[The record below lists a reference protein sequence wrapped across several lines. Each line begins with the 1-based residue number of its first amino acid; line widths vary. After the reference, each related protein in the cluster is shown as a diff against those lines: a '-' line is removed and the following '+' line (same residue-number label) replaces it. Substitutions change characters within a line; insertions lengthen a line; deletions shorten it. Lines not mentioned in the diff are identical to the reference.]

1 MQYRPLVPED
11 RARQRDGTLLVRAAV
26 TLALAYLGSTDRR
39 AYLGDAHVERI
50 IKQRWSSGDREIEA
64 FVKAAVS
71 QTTLASANVLATTAV
86 PDFFVSMG
94 AASAGAD
101 LLKQGLQVTFNGAA
115 TISVPGA
122 VPSAD
127 NAGFVGETQPIPH
140 RELLITAAKLEP
152 HKFATLTS
160 FSRETF
166 EWSTPSIENVVR
178 AVLTESV
185 GLALDVAMFSATPGD
200 ADRPP
205 GLLEGIAPLPPSA
218 NTDRNQA
225 CIEDAATLAT
235 TVSVVA
241 ANGPIV
247 FVCAPAQAVALRLRT
262 VQLPYAVLAS
272 SALAAGTVICI
283 APNTLA
289 SATDPLPRFEI
300 SDKGATFHRDDTPS
314 NISTAGS
321 PPVMAFP
328 VISTFQT
335 DQVALRM
342 IFEMSWGLRSPSG
355 LAWMQGVQW

>member
-50 IKQRWSSGDREIEA
+50 IKQRWSADREIEA

-127 NAGFVGETQPIPH
+127 NAGFVGEAQPIPH

-152 HKFATLTS
+152 RKFATLTS
-160 FSRETF
+160 FSRET
-166 EWSTPSIENVVR
+166 
-178 AVLTESV
+178 
-185 GLALDVAMFSATPGD
+185 
-200 ADRPP
+200 
-205 GLLEGIAPLPPSA
+205 
-218 NTDRNQA
+218 
-225 CIEDAATLAT
+225 
-235 TVSVVA
+235 
-241 ANGPIV
+241 
-247 FVCAPAQAVALRLRT
+247 
-262 VQLPYAVLAS
+262 LAS
-272 SALAAGTVICI
+272 
-283 APNTLA
+283 P
-289 SATDPLPRFEI
+289 
-300 SDKGATFHRDDTPS
+300 
-314 NISTAGS
+314 
-321 PPVMAFP
+321 
-328 VISTFQT
+328 
-335 DQVALRM
+335 
-342 IFEMSWGLRSPSG
+342 
-355 LAWMQGVQW
+355 